1 MTKIGDKVRVRRCKD
16 LLCEFVEPHD
26 KNGAIEVGHTFAG
39 YMYNFCGEETTIDAF
54 EDDFDGYDGYLLGIN
69 HDYVFDLYMLES
81 LDGRAL

>member
-1 MTKIGDKVRVRRCKD
+1 M
-16 LLCEFVEPHD
+16 CEFVEPHD

-54 EDDFDGYDGYLLGIN
+54 KDDFNGYDGYLLGIN
-69 HDYVFDLYMLES
+69 YDYVFDLYMLES